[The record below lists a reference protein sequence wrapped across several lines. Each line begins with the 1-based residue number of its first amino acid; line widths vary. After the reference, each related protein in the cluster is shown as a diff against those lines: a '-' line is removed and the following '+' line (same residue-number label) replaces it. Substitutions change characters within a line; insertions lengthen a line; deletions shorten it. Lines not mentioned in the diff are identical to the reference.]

1 MYVGCVFSQEFLVW
15 FRILQSLFLCRIG
28 IKEKMEIPFTCI
40 PPFPVTLV
48 IFPPT
53 RKKGESNKVTGK
65 ISGTSR
71 KQGNN
76 GIPSK
81 YPPNDF
87 IRNQAPYTAQHTAQ
101 YNIKKKY
108 PLHHPHLSPPCTPR
122 KGYINHNRRIP
133 VGNYNQ
139 PGRRNAPKTAPTR
152 AAEN

>member
-1 MYVGCVFSQEFLVW
+1 
-15 FRILQSLFLCRIG
+15 
-28 IKEKMEIPFTCI
+28 MEIPFTCI

-65 ISGTSR
+65 TSGTGR

-87 IRNQAPYTAQHTAQ
+87 IRNQAPTQH
-101 YNIKKKY
+101 NIQHSTTSKRSIPCITPTF
-108 PLHHPHLSPPCTPR
+108 PLPVHPERVISTITGGFRWGTTTSRGEGTPPRLP
-122 KGYINHNRRIP
+122 P
-133 VGNYNQ
+133 Q
-139 PGRRNAPKTAPTR
+139 GRQKTKTWR
-152 AAEN
+152 